1 MAFPEHSIPVI
12 PTGEFVAFPGTTFT
26 LLIKR
31 GRTNAAVKR
40 AQDDDRWLVC
50 VSHKEDGVR
59 DVDSAGLSRV
69 GVLAKIEEARPI
81 KGATHLVL
89 TAHER
94 FQITDMHDAEDFIIA
109 SGTPLPDRKDTDER
123 TLNSLRDSLQTLAE
137 ETLELIPTDTSA
149 LIAAVKQSGDAGQ
162 LSYQVAQ
169 YMSLSRAEAQELLE
183 TTSLKNRLLRVL
195 ELLVV
200 RKEGLKVQG
209 KIRETL
215 SESLSK
221 KQREVLLR
229 EQLKAIQDELGQGAE
244 GPSAEDYRDRIA
256 KAEMPDEAQKVAL
269 REASRL
275 ERMGDQ
281 SPESHVIR
289 NYLDLLCEMP
299 WTVTQAEEIDLEK
312 AEAILNRDHY
322 GLQEIKKRILEH
334 LSVMKLK
341 PEKRGSIL
349 LFIGPP
355 GVGKTSLGKSIAE
368 ALGRSFMRVSL
379 GGVRDDADIR
389 GHRRTYVGAL
399 PGRIIDGIRRAKSKD
414 PVFVL
419 DEIDKVSRGWGG
431 DPSSALLEVLDP
443 EQNFN
448 FHDHYLDVAF
458 DLSQVFFI
466 GTANTADTIPP
477 PLLDRMEIIALS
489 GYTTDEKFH
498 IARDH
503 LLLRELEEH
512 GLSVAQVELRDDAL
526 MKIIEEYTREAGVRS
541 LKRELSRVAR
551 FAAFRI
557 ARKVEDRVIIRPEDL
572 HAVLGP
578 ARFEY
583 EELAASGG
591 PGVVTG
597 LAWTPVG
604 GEILFVEAASIP
616 GDGKVFVTGKL
627 GDVMRESSQI
637 AVALARSKLER
648 LSRIVIQK
656 DRDIHIHVPGGAVPK
671 DGPSAGITM
680 FTAVMSLMLG
690 VPVNPK
696 LAMTGEITLQGKC
709 LPVGGIKEKMLAAIR
724 SGVKEII
731 IPARNK
737 KDFEEIPQETLEGIQ
752 IRFVS
757 NVDEV
762 LWHVFG
768 ELIAYPSREVE
779 GGGLAAAPASPDSHL
794 HRSGPVSHP

>member
-1 MAFPEHSIPVI
+1 MNFPDHNIPVV
-12 PTGEFVAFPGTTFT
+12 PTREFVAFPGTTFT

-40 AQDDDRWLVC
+40 AQEDDRWLIC
-50 VSHKEDGVR
+50 VAHKEDGTR
-59 DVDSAGLSRV
+59 DVGSEGLSRV
-69 GVLAKIEEARPI
+69 GVLAKIEEARPT

-89 TAHER
+89 IAHER
-94 FQITDMHDAEDFIIA
+94 FQIEELSDAENFIIA
-109 SGTPLPDRKDTDER
+109 SGHPSPDRRDTDDR

-137 ETLELIPTDTSA
+137 ETLELIPTDTSSLVAA
-149 LIAAVKQSGDAGQ
+149 LKKSTDPGQ

-169 YMSLSRAEAQELLE
+169 YMSLSRAEAQDLLE
-183 TTSLKNRLLRVL
+183 TASLKNRLLRVL

-200 RKEGLKVQG
+200 RKEGLKVQT

-229 EQLKAIQDELGQGAE
+229 EQLKAIQDELGEGGE
-244 GPSAEDYRDRIA
+244 GPSAEDYRERIA
-256 KAEMPDEAQKVAL
+256 NPEMPEDARKVAL
-269 REASRL
+269 REAARL

-299 WTVTQAEEIDLEK
+299 WKLGETSEIDLDR
-312 AEAILNRDHY
+312 AEEVLNRDHY
-322 GLQEIKKRILEH
+322 GLKEIKKRILEH
-334 LSVMKLK
+334 LSVMKLR

-349 LFIGPP
+349 LFVGPP

-368 ALGRSFMRVSL
+368 ALGRAFVRVSL
-379 GGVRDDADIR
+379 GGVRDDADVR

-399 PGRIIDGIRRAKSKD
+399 PGRIIDGIRRAKAKD

-458 DLSQVFFI
+458 DLSQVLFI
-466 GTANTADTIPP
+466 ATANTKDTIPP
-477 PLLDRMEIIALS
+477 PLLDRMEIIEMS

-503 LLLRELEEH
+503 LFPRELEEH
-512 GLSVAQVELRDDAL
+512 GLSTPQVELSEEAL
-526 MKIIEEYTREAGVRS
+526 MSVIETYTREAGVRS
-541 LKRELSRVAR
+541 LKRELSRIAR
-551 FAAFRI
+551 HAASRI
-557 ARKVEDRVIIRPEDL
+557 ARHADERVAINQADL
-572 HAVLGP
+572 HAILGP
-578 ARFEY
+578 PRFEY
-583 EELAASGG
+583 EELSSERI

-616 GDGKVFVTGKL
+616 GEGKVFVTGKL
-627 GDVMRESSQI
+627 GDVMKESSQI
-637 AVALARSKLER
+637 AVALARSRLEN
-648 LSRIVIQK
+648 LAKAVIFK

-671 DGPSAGITM
+671 DGPSAGVTM
-680 FTAVMSLMLG
+680 FTAVASMILG
-690 VPVNPK
+690 ISVDPK
-696 LAMTGEITLQGKC
+696 IAMTGEITLQGKC
-709 LPVGGIKEKMLAAIR
+709 LPVGGVKEKILAAIR
-724 SGVKEII
+724 AGVEEVL
-731 IPARNK
+731 IPTRNER
-737 KDFEEIPQETLEGIQ
+737 DLEEIPPEILKSVQV
-752 IRFVS
+752 RFVS

-762 LWHVFG
+762 LRHIFG
-768 ELIAYPSREVE
+768 ELAPAPYRRPEVE
-779 GGGLAAAPASPDSHL
+779 RFHTPTAPSDPHL
-794 HRSGPVSHP
+794 HRGQPRAP

>member
-1 MAFPEHSIPVI
+1 MNLPDHNIPVV

-40 AQDDDRWLVC
+40 AQEDDRWLVC
-50 VSHKEDGVR
+50 VAHKEDGTR
-59 DVDSAGLSRV
+59 DVGSAGLAKV
-69 GVLAKIEEARPI
+69 GVLAKIEEARPT

-89 TAHER
+89 TAQER
-94 FQITDMHDAEDFIIA
+94 FQIVNIHDAESFIVA
-109 SGTPLPDRKDTDER
+109 SGNPLPDRTDTDER

-137 ETLELIPTDTSA
+137 ETLELIPTDTSSLVAA
-149 LIAAVKQSGDAGQ
+149 LKKSTDPGQ

-169 YMSLSRAEAQELLE
+169 YMSLTRSEAQELLE
-183 TTSLKNRLLRVL
+183 TISLKNRLLRVL

-200 RKEGLKVQG
+200 RKEGLKVQS

-229 EQLKAIQDELGQGAE
+229 EQLKAIQDELGEGGE
-244 GPSAEDYRDRIA
+244 GPSAENYRERIT
-256 KAEMPDEAQKVAL
+256 KAEMPEEARKVAL

-281 SPESHVIR
+281 SAESHVIR

-299 WTVTQAEEIDLEK
+299 WKIGETTDIDLDRAEEILD
-312 AEAILNRDHY
+312 RDHY
-322 GLQEIKKRILEH
+322 GLKEIKKRILEH
-334 LSVMKLK
+334 LAVMKLR

-349 LFIGPP
+349 LFVGPP

-368 ALGRSFMRVSL
+368 SLGRAFVRVSL

-399 PGRIIDGIRRAKSKD
+399 PGRIIDGIRRARTKD

-419 DEIDKVSRGWGG
+419 DEIDKISRGWGG

-443 EQNFN
+443 EQNLN

-466 GTANTADTIPP
+466 GTANTKETIPP
-477 PLLDRMEIIALS
+477 PLLDRMEIIEMS

-503 LLLRELEEH
+503 LFPRELEEH
-512 GLSVAQVELRDDAL
+512 GLSAAQIELTDDTL
-526 MKIIEEYTREAGVRS
+526 MKVIETYTREAGVRS
-541 LKRELSRVAR
+541 LKRELSR
-551 FAAFRI
+551 I
-557 ARKVEDRVIIRPEDL
+557 ARNSASHIARHVDEHIAIHPQDL
-572 HAVLGP
+572 QGILGP
-578 ARFEY
+578 PRFEY
-583 EELAASGG
+583 EELSAERI

-627 GDVMRESSQI
+627 GDVMKESSQI
-637 AVALARSKLER
+637 AVALARSRLEN
-648 LSRIVIQK
+648 LAKTVIYK

-671 DGPSAGITM
+671 DGPSAGVTM
-680 FTAVMSLMLG
+680 FTAVASMMLG
-690 VPVNPK
+690 ISVDPK
-696 LAMTGEITLQGKC
+696 IAMTGEITLQGKC
-709 LPVGGIKEKMLAAIR
+709 LPVGGIKEKILAAIR
-724 SGVKEII
+724 AGVEEVL
-731 IPARNK
+731 IPARNE
-737 KDFEEIPQETLEGIQ
+737 KDLEEIPPEIRQSIT

-757 NVDEV
+757 SIDDVMRLIFGDLGPTTFRRPEGEV
-762 LWHVFG
+762 LHATVS
-768 ELIAYPSREVE
+768 P
-779 GGGLAAAPASPDSHL
+779 PDSHL
-794 HRSGPVSHP
+794 HRGAPPPL

>member
-1 MAFPEHSIPVI
+1 MNFPDHNIPVV

-40 AQDDDRWLVC
+40 AQGDDRWLVC
-50 VSHKEDGVR
+50 VAHKEEGTR
-59 DVDSAGLSRV
+59 DVGSAALARV
-69 GVLAKIEEARPI
+69 GVLAKIEEARPT

-94 FQITDMHDAEDFIIA
+94 FQIVDIHDAESFIVA
-109 SGTPLPDRKDTDER
+109 SGNPLADRTDTDER

-137 ETLELIPTDTSA
+137 ETLELIPTDTSSLVAA
-149 LIAAVKQSGDAGQ
+149 LKQSLDPGQ

-169 YMSLSRAEAQELLE
+169 YMSLTRAEAQDLLE

-200 RKEGLKVQG
+200 RKEGLKVQS

-229 EQLKAIQDELGQGAE
+229 EQLKAIQDELGEGGE
-244 GPSAEDYRDRIA
+244 GPSAEDYRERIA
-256 KAEMPDEAQKVAL
+256 KAEMPEEARKVAL

-281 SPESHVIR
+281 SAESHVIR

-299 WTVTQAEEIDLEK
+299 WKIGETTAIDLNNAEET
-312 AEAILNRDHY
+312 LNRDHY
-322 GLQEIKKRILEH
+322 GLKEIKKRILEH
-334 LSVMKLK
+334 LAVMKLR

-349 LFIGPP
+349 LFVGPP

-368 ALGRSFMRVSL
+368 SLGRAFVRVSL

-399 PGRIIDGIRRAKSKD
+399 PGRIIDGIRRSKAKD

-458 DLSQVFFI
+458 DLSQIFFI
-466 GTANTADTIPP
+466 GTANTKETIPP
-477 PLLDRMEIIALS
+477 PLLDRMEIIEMS

-503 LLLRELEEH
+503 LFPRELEEH
-512 GLSVAQVELRDDAL
+512 GLSHTQVELTDDAL
-526 MKIIEEYTREAGVRS
+526 MRIIETYTREAGVRS
-541 LKRELSRVAR
+541 LKRELSRITRYSASRVAR
-551 FAAFRI
+551 HAG
-557 ARKVEDRVIIRPEDL
+557 ERVAIHPQDL
-572 HAVLGP
+572 HAILGP
-578 ARFEY
+578 PRFEY
-583 EELAASGG
+583 EELSAERI

-627 GDVMRESSQI
+627 GDVMKESSQI
-637 AVALARSKLER
+637 AVALARSRLEN
-648 LSRIVIQK
+648 LAKAVIYK

-671 DGPSAGITM
+671 DGPSAGVTM
-680 FTAVMSLMLG
+680 FTAVASMMLG
-690 VPVNPK
+690 IPVDPK
-696 LAMTGEITLQGKC
+696 IAMTGEITLQGKC
-709 LPVGGIKEKMLAAIR
+709 LPVGGIKEKILAAIR
-724 SGVKEII
+724 SGVEELL
-731 IPARNK
+731 IPARNER
-737 KDFEEIPQETLEGIQ
+737 DLEAIPPDILQSITV
-752 IRFVS
+752 RFVS
-757 NVDEV
+757 NVDDV
-762 LWHVFG
+762 MRHIFG
-768 ELIAYPSREVE
+768 EL
-779 GGGLAAAPASPDSHL
+779 GAPLIRRPEAERLHATLSPPDPHL
-794 HRSGPVSHP
+794 HRGGPAAL